1 MAKKKQQTESAT
13 GPIEPFVS
21 AYNGFLSDVQGGH
34 EGAFTRYVDSVKSAW
49 AKTDARSMDAASVAT
64 VASQLMT
71 VCMWANGQQ
80 AAAAGVPA
88 SPFMAAPASPFMA
101 APASPFMA
109 APASPFMAA
118 PASPFMAAPAS
129 PFMAA
134 PASPFMASPGGE
146 ND

>member
-1 MAKKKQQTESAT
+1 MAKKKEQTENKPGA
-13 GPIEPFVS
+13 IEPFAS
-21 AYNGFLSDVQGGH
+21 AYHAFLSDVQGGH
-34 EGAFTRYVDSVKSAW
+34 EGAFTRYIDSVKSAW
-49 AKTDARSMDAASVAT
+49 AKTDARSMDVTSVAT

-80 AAAAGVPA
+80 AAAPG
-88 SPFMAAPASPFMA
+88 APASPFMA

-134 PASPFMASPGGE
+134 PASPFMAGPE
-146 ND
+146 KQ